1 MAKSTDKS
9 KFSGLTEK
17 LGLEPQTEAALI
29 PTQEGKLFIGI
40 PKERGFH
47 EHRIAPTPQAVG
59 VLVAHG
65 HRIIVEHDA
74 GKECGFFDFMYSE
87 AGAEITKNTEEVFK
101 ADIILKVAPPSL
113 FELELMHM
121 EQTLISP
128 IHLPTITKDY
138 LYTLMKKRTTA
149 IAYEFVRDMS
159 GSFPFV
165 RSMSEIAGSSVI
177 LIAAEYLSNANNGKG
192 ILLGGV
198 TGVPPAK
205 VVILGAGVVGTYAT
219 RAALGLGAQICV
231 FDNDVNKLLR
241 LQNQVGQ
248 RVFNS
253 IFSPDIIAKELQ
265 DADVLIGA
273 IHAEYGRTPVVVN
286 ESMVEN
292 MKPGS
297 IIIDVSIDQGGCI
310 ETSEITSLD
319 KPTYIKH
326 DVIHYC
332 VPNIPSRV
340 SKTASVAF
348 SHILYPI
355 LDKAMKTGGFKNLI
369 QSDKGLCQGVYT
381 FNGHLTQQ
389 HLADKFE
396 MKYTN
401 LNLIFSA
408 GY

>member
-1 MAKSTDKS
+1 
-9 KFSGLTEK
+9 L
-17 LGLEPQTEAALI
+17 
-29 PTQEGKLFIGI
+29 
-40 PKERGFH
+40 
-47 EHRIAPTPQAVG
+47 VG
-59 VLVAHG
+59 
-65 HRIIVEHDA
+65 RDA
-74 GKECGFFDFMYSE
+74 GKGCGFYDFMYSE

-101 ADIILKVAPPSL
+101 ADIILKVAPPTL
-113 FELELMHM
+113 FELELLQMD
-121 EQTLISP
+121 QTLISP
-128 IHLPTITKDY
+128 IHLPTISKEY
-138 LYTLMKKRTTA
+138 LYQLMKKRTTS
-149 IAYEFVRDMS
+149 IAYEFVRDVS

-177 LIAAEYLSNANNGKG
+177 LIAAEYLSNSSNGKG

-198 TGVPPAK
+198 AGVPPAK
-205 VVILGAGVVGTYAT
+205 VVILGAGVVGTYAA
-219 RAALGLGAQICV
+219 RAALGLGAQISV

-253 IFSPDIIAKELQ
+253 IFTPDIIAKELQ

-273 IHAEYGRTPVVVN
+273 IHSESGRTPVVVS
-286 ESMVEN
+286 ESMVES
-292 MKPGS
+292 MKKGS
-297 IIIDVSIDQGGCI
+297 VIIDVSIDQGGCI
-310 ETSEITSLD
+310 ETSEITTLEN
-319 KPTYIKH
+319 PTYIKH

-355 LDKAMKTGGFKNLI
+355 LNKSTKVGGFKSLI
-369 QSDKGLCQGVYT
+369 QTEKGLCQGVYT